1 MSLKNNII
9 RIFSANFLSMISGII
24 IGFVVPAVLSIEDY
38 SYVKTYTFYVSYIGF
53 LHFGFIDGMY
63 IKYGGKESKDIDTSQ
78 FKSEHRVF
86 MIMEILVTIIFM
98 IMGILSKDI
107 IIFLMGLSIIPINTL
122 SFHKL
127 FYQATG
133 QFKEYAKVSYLYTGM
148 YLIFNILL
156 ALIFKSQNYIYYCL
170 ASLISNAIVYIIL
183 EVNFYKSTIEI
194 KGKYNPQVWNNIK
207 IGFFILLGNLSVMLF
222 YAIDRWFIKIFLGTN
237 DFAYYSFSVSMLN
250 IINLLIGA
258 ISTTFYN
265 YLSKGENQEKIKK
278 LKSYFLLLGGVASL
292 CYFGLAAVV
301 SIFLKKYIPALNI
314 IAISFVAYPYMIVIN
329 ALYVNL
335 YKVRKD
341 EKKYLLVVIGMVF
354 ISIIYN
360 TIAIILWK
368 SSEAIAVATTL
379 SFITWYIYSMKDFNY
394 LKSNLKE
401 ILYLVIMIL
410 TFLIFS
416 NYFSWL
422 IGGIG
427 YLIVI
432 IIMIIVFYRKEV
444 LEIKNIVLKG

>member
-156 ALIFKSQNYIYYCL
+156 ALIFKSQNYIYNCL
-170 ASLISNAIVYIIL
+170 
-183 EVNFYKSTIEI
+183 
-194 KGKYNPQVWNNIK
+194 YNIR
-207 IGFFILLGNLSVMLF
+207 S
-222 YAIDRWFIKIFLGTN
+222 
-237 DFAYYSFSVSMLN
+237 
-250 IINLLIGA
+250 
-258 ISTTFYN
+258 
-265 YLSKGENQEKIKK
+265 
-278 LKSYFLLLGGVASL
+278 
-292 CYFGLAAVV
+292 
-301 SIFLKKYIPALNI
+301 
-314 IAISFVAYPYMIVIN
+314 
-329 ALYVNL
+329 
-335 YKVRKD
+335 
-341 EKKYLLVVIGMVF
+341 
-354 ISIIYN
+354 
-360 TIAIILWK
+360 
-368 SSEAIAVATTL
+368 
-379 SFITWYIYSMKDFNY
+379 
-394 LKSNLKE
+394 
-401 ILYLVIMIL
+401 
-410 TFLIFS
+410 
-416 NYFSWL
+416 
-422 IGGIG
+422 
-427 YLIVI
+427 
-432 IIMIIVFYRKEV
+432 
-444 LEIKNIVLKG
+444 